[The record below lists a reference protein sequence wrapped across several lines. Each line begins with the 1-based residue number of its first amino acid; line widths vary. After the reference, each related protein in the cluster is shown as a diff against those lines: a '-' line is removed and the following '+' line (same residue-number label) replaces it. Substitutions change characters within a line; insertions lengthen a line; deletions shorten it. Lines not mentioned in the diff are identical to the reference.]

1 MIKLK
6 DIKPNP
12 DNPRLIR
19 DEKFTKLLNSIKE
32 FPKMME
38 LRPIVVDNDG
48 MILGGNMRYKALK
61 ELGYK
66 EIKKEWVKRA
76 DDLTPEEVERFIVV
90 DNVGFG
96 EWDGDLLLNKWS
108 QEELE
113 YWGVE
118 IPEKFL
124 EDIKDEDDFVRRF
137 ESIDDENA
145 LYPIIPRFDEKN
157 EIFIIVSDSEVDSN
171 YLREILSMQKMGSY
185 KNDEV
190 SKSNVIH
197 IKDVINAMQ
206 NSDSLV

>member
-145 LYPIIPRFDEKN
+145 LYPIIPRFDEKMK
-157 EIFIIVSDSEVDSN
+157 
-171 YLREILSMQKMGSY
+171 YLLSYQTVKL
-185 KNDEV
+185 
-190 SKSNVIH
+190 IAT
-197 IKDVINAMQ
+197 I
-206 NSDSLV
+206 

>member
-96 EWDGDLLLNKWS
+96 EWDVDLLLNKWS

-185 KNDEV
+185 KNDKV

-206 NSDSLV
+206 NSDTLV

>member
-171 YLREILSMQKMGSY
+171 HLREILSMQKMGSY

-206 NSDSLV
+206 NSDTLI